1 MEGMLIMKCPN
12 CHTEKNV
19 IGYGQRQT
27 RKGIVRRYHCKRCR
41 ITFSDSTSPH
51 TQYPENVIL
60 HTIEQYNRGYPVTV
74 ARKMTGKKYQY
85 SPPISTIYAWIKR
98 YEDILTF
105 TKLRRKYHL
114 DPDQLIT
121 VHKLDHGQI
130 YPFKY
135 HNLKLNI
142 HSKGRPELRRYINW
156 VERSLDRSMF
166 LKGPR
171 ASSLRIDREAVIKE
185 VDSRLPEM
193 TRMALNSKPRNSKL
207 SPHEMVESFFL
218 INDSSTVTTELPV
231 FLYPRETDLKIEDA
245 LSGHIDLIQV
255 RYGTLHI
262 LDYKPDL
269 NQPKKYIDQ
278 LTLYRDALQKRTSI
292 PKEKIKIEIFN
303 QYSHYEI
310 IQK

>member
-1 MEGMLIMKCPN
+1 
-12 CHTEKNV
+12 
-19 IGYGQRQT
+19 
-27 RKGIVRRYHCKRCR
+27 VRRYHCKRCR

-193 TRMALNSKPRNSKL
+193 TLLPDQRFLDRDNGATCFPLSQGNGPENRRCAIWTYRPDPGKVRNT
-207 SPHEMVESFFL
+207 PY
-218 INDSSTVTTELPV
+218 T
-231 FLYPRETDLKIEDA
+231 
-245 LSGHIDLIQV
+245 
-255 RYGTLHI
+255 
-262 LDYKPDL
+262 
-269 NQPKKYIDQ
+269 
-278 LTLYRDALQKRTSI
+278 
-292 PKEKIKIEIFN
+292 
-303 QYSHYEI
+303 
-310 IQK
+310 